1 MKLGR
6 RGRTQNDQHFL
17 ALVVL
22 LKCYQR
28 PRSFPKLT
36 DVPAIVVD
44 HVRGKLD
51 LADDVNAEAD
61 AERTGKRHRQFVRDR
76 LGVKYPPAAV
86 RARRRSAKRCSQR
99 TTRPT

>member
-1 MKLGR
+1 M
-6 RGRTQNDQHFL
+6 
-17 ALVVL
+17 VL

-28 PRSFPKLT
+28 LGYFPKLT

-61 AERTGKRHRQFVRDR
+61 AERTGKRHRPSPARPPRQRATTAPTPPL
-76 LGVKYPPAAV
+76 LGHAP
-86 RARRRSAKRCSQR
+86 R
-99 TTRPT
+99 